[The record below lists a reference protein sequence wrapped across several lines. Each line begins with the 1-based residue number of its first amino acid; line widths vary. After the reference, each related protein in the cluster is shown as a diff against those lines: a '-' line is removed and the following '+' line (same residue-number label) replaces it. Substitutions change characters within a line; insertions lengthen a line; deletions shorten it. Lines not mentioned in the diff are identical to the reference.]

1 VKKIVRYVSATL
13 VVLPIVL
20 PLLFTLR
27 IDQQRRDIFHSMK
40 ERLEKEQLTSVCL
53 NVSEVVWVKAGKE
66 IAFHGH
72 MFDLKSYY
80 IDGNKMYVQGL
91 YDEDEKTL
99 NNVVNHQM
107 KKTYNG
113 YNQLFQQLFQL
124 LRSSNRQDVIDFNYS
139 GTTSFQQAYEN
150 CETALTTTLLSVLTP
165 PPKC

>member
-1 VKKIVRYVSATL
+1 MSAAL
-13 VVLPIVL
+13 IVLPIVL

-27 IDQQRRDIFHSMK
+27 IDQQRRDIFHTMK

-66 IAFHGH
+66 IAFHGR
-72 MFDLKSYY
+72 MFDLNSYY

-91 YDEDEKTL
+91 YDEDEKAL
-99 NNVVNHQM
+99 NNVVNCQM

-113 YNQLFQQLFQL
+113 YSQLFQQLFQL
-124 LRSSNRQDVIDFNYS
+124 LRSSNRQDIIDFNYS
-139 GTTSFQQAYEN
+139 SITSFLQVYQKYE
-150 CETALTTTLLSVLTP
+150 AGLSTTLLSVLTP